1 MFVLTIDQI
10 GSRSGDDRVPE
21 LLARLGSYECERPF
35 ERTVGDEVQG
45 VISDPSLV
53 REIALALIRDGSW
66 HIGIGAGEA
75 SLSDTARSGTGPA
88 YLHAR
93 SAVERAKSANRFT
106 PSVAVDSDQVD
117 AAASA
122 ESLLRVLGFIISG
135 RTDAQWEAIDAHRA
149 GESVS
154 DIADRLGISVE
165 AVSQR
170 RGYGAQSIE
179 EAAWPTLD
187 ALLDGAQ

>member
-1 MFVLTIDQI
+1 MTRR
-10 GSRSGDDRVPE
+10 GR
-21 LLARLGSYECERPF
+21 ERAPP
-35 ERTVGDEVQG
+35 
-45 VISDPSLV
+45 I
-53 REIALALIRDGSW
+53 
-66 HIGIGAGEA
+66 
-75 SLSDTARSGTGPA
+75 
-88 YLHAR
+88 LHAR

-106 PSVAVDSDQVD
+106 PSVAVDSDNAD

-135 RTDAQWEAIDAHRA
+135 RTDAQWEAIEAHRA

-187 ALLDGAQ
+187 APPGRSTIPPPRCDTAST